1 MWLIFSVSNEPQ
13 IDRTM
18 RLVLPYLLTTLA
30 MVVVAFA
37 GMQATDIGEWYR
49 NLNKPSWQPPDWAFG
64 AAWTTIYICIIAA
77 VGMAWNV
84 AEVGEKQRLLLVLGV
99 NLGLNILWSYLFFA
113 WRRPDWAL
121 IEVVFLWISIVVLMI
136 VLYGIRPASGLL
148 MLPYFAWVSVA
159 SYLTLTIVR
168 INPAFGSS

>member
-1 MWLIFSVSNEPQ
+1 
-13 IDRTM
+13 
-18 RLVLPYLLTTLA
+18 
-30 MVVVAFA
+30 
-37 GMQATDIGEWYR
+37 
-49 NLNKPSWQPPDWAFG
+49 
-64 AAWTTIYICIIAA
+64 
-77 VGMAWNV
+77 MAWNV
-84 AEVGEKQRLLLVLGV
+84 AEAGEKQRLLLVLGV

-121 IEVVFLWISIVVLMI
+121 IEVVFLWVSIVVLMI